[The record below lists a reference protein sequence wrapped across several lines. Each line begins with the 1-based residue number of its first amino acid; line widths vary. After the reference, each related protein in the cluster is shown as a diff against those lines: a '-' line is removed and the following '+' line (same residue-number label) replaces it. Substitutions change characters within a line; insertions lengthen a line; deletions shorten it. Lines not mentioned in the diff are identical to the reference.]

1 MKQPQCPD
9 CETLGRL
16 LGIAFAGLHL
26 PLLVVGFAYFFVG
39 ITETGDLV
47 LSALIGTLAAAVITL
62 GAMWRIIGPQLIDQ
76 LARTGHKPGL
86 LSPN

>member
-1 MKQPQCPD
+1 MPQHQCPD

-26 PLLVVGFAYFFVG
+26 PLLVVGFAYFFGG

-47 LSALIGTLAAAVITL
+47 LAALVGTIAAAVITL

-76 LARTGHKPGL
+76 LDRAGHKPGVM
-86 LSPN
+86 SPT